1 MTVLLDTDILS
12 FFFRGE
18 PEVVARFRS
27 YVEQHGKI
35 HFSIISYYEILSGL
49 RHRDASR
56 QLELFLRFASENEV
70 VPPTKAS
77 VDRSAQLYADL
88 RSEGKP
94 LDDIDLLIAGI
105 ALAGDMMLATH
116 NVKHFSRIS
125 GLTIEDWTE
134 PFEPRPQEGG

>member
-1 MTVLLDTDILS
+1 MILIDTDILS

-18 PEVVARFRS
+18 PEVAARFRCH
-27 YVEQHGKI
+27 VEVHGKI

-49 RHRDASR
+49 RHRDATR
-56 QLELFLRFASENEV
+56 QLEFFLRFASENEV
-70 VPPTKAS
+70 VPLTKVS

-105 ALAGDMMLATH
+105 ALAGDMTLATH
-116 NVKHFSRIS
+116 NVKHFSRIT

-134 PFEPRPQEGG
+134 PLEPHPQEGD